1 MNKKTI
7 LLFLLLLG
15 FFNAAFSQESVDK
28 KNEIGVTEHLGKY
41 IPLDLKFVRE
51 TGDSVTLKQIVNKPT
66 IVVFVYFDCTSLCIP
81 LMQGVCEVVKQTD
94 LKLGQDYQIVTISL
108 DPKDTPDKAVRSKAS
123 ITQSLTKE
131 QKDGWIY
138 LTSNDTII
146 QKMIHRVGYNIKEVG
161 MEFIH
166 PAAIVV
172 VSPKGKITRYL
183 YGMTYLPFDIKMAI
197 SEANKEL
204 PRPTIQKLLL
214 YCFSYDP
221 DGKRYTLEVTRIT
234 GTIIVF
240 ILIIFFIVLIVKRK
254 KKKNDK

>member
-1 MNKKTI
+1 MNKKIVT
-7 LLFLLLLG
+7 LFLLIG
-15 FFNAAFSQESVDK
+15 FFNFCFAQETIDK
-28 KNEIGVTEHLGKY
+28 KNEIGVTEHLGKN
-41 IPLDLKFVRE
+41 IPLDLKFARE

-66 IVVFVYFDCTSLCIP
+66 IVIFVYFDCTSLCIP
-81 LMQGVCEVVKQTD
+81 LMQGVCQVVKQTD
-94 LKLGQDYQIVTISL
+94 LKLGKDYQIVTISL
-108 DPKDTPDKAVRSKAS
+108 DPADTPDKAFRSKAS
-123 ITQSLTKE
+123 ITQSLSKE

-138 LTSNDTII
+138 LTSSDSTI
-146 QKMIHRVGYNIKEVG
+146 QKMIHSVGYNIKAVG

-166 PAAIVV
+166 PAAIVI

-204 PRPTIQKLLL
+204 SRPTIQKILL

-221 DGKRYTLEVTRIT
+221 DGKRYTLEVTRVA

-254 KKKNDK
+254 KNKNGK

>member
-1 MNKKTI
+1 MNKKI
-7 LLFLLLLG
+7 IALLLLLG
-15 FFNAAFSQESVDK
+15 FFHICLAQENIDNK
-28 KNEIGVTEHLGKY
+28 KEIGVTEHLGKS
-41 IPLDLKFVRE
+41 IPLDLKFARE

-66 IVVFVYFDCTSLCIP
+66 IVLFVYFDCTSLCIP

-94 LKLGQDYQIVTISL
+94 LKLGKDYQIVTISL
-108 DPKDTPDKAVRSKAS
+108 DPKDTPDKALRSKAS
-123 ITQSLTKE
+123 ITHSLSAE
-131 QKDGWIY
+131 QKKGWIY
-138 LTSNDTII
+138 LTSNDTTVH
-146 QKMIHRVGYNIKEVG
+146 QMIRSVGYNIKEIG

-166 PAAIVV
+166 PAAIVI

-204 PRPTIQKLLL
+204 PRPTIQKILL

-234 GTIIVF
+234 GTLIVF

-254 KKKNDK
+254 RKTNGK

>member
-15 FFNAAFSQESVDK
+15 FFNAVFSQESVDK
-28 KNEIGVTEHLGKY
+28 KNEIGVTEHLGKN

-66 IVVFVYFDCTSLCIP
+66 IVIFVYFDCTSLCIP

-94 LKLGQDYQIVTISL
+94 LKLGKDYQIVTISL
-108 DPKDTPDKAVRSKAS
+108 DPKDTPDKALRSKAS

-138 LTSNDTII
+138 LTSSDTII
-146 QKMIHRVGYNIKEVG
+146 HKMIHSVGYNIKEVG